1 MDATKG
7 PLLLSKF
14 KNTATV
20 CGLKTNTNI
29 ARIKTDGMPLF
40 CRRLST
46 QLGVQVTVNSSPATP
61 VSTSRESA
69 NTWVAI
75 AQSHVPV
82 NVEEISTTTG
92 ALLGDLGVFGT
103 LVALGSLVILGA
115 LGTLVALGS
124 LVILGALGAL
134 GALVALG
141 SLVILGTLGALGA
154 FVNVGALVALRASNA
169 CEAFS

>member
-1 MDATKG
+1 MDAIKD

-14 KNTATV
+14 KNTSTV
-20 CGLKTNTNI
+20 CGLKINSNI

-61 VSTSRESA
+61 VSTSRESV

-92 ALLGDLGVFGT
+92 VLLGD
-103 LVALGSLVILGA
+103 LGA

-124 LVILGALGAL
+124 LVILGALRALGALGAL
-134 GALVALG
+134 GALVASG
-141 SLVILGTLGALGA
+141 SLVVLGTFVDFRTLVALGF
-154 FVNVGALVALRASNA
+154 FVNVGALVALRA
-169 CEAFS
+169 